1 MRNLLV
7 EIWKADGGGLI
18 ASVDAHACPDVGEKI
33 NILGENWL
41 VRSRSWCLDYSDMA
55 HSEQRM
61 RVCLNCEPTDDAL
74 PDAAEDRQASDDA

>member
-7 EIWKADGGGLI
+7 EFWKAEGGGLI
-18 ASVDAHACPDVGEKI
+18 ASADAHACPDVGEKV
-33 NILGENWL
+33 NILGETWL

-61 RVCLNCEPTDDAL
+61 RVCLYCVPTDDEL
-74 PDAAEDRQASDDA
+74 PPADEKDQENL